1 MEKQFV
7 TTSESPQ
14 VLITVGGSLRLKG
27 TDTLEVIAKTENSDN
42 LSLEQQGESIVVNC
56 ASDCM
61 VRVPRQAIVKISC
74 VNGNA
79 IIKGLEGELTIT
91 EVDGNLTLRNAGPV
105 NLDKVMGE
113 ISAKHVDG
121 DFKINE
127 VNGNAVVSDV
137 QGCFNVASEINGN
150 LKLDDV
156 EGCAKAKVN
165 GNITLRLDPA
175 PGEKYEFEADDN
187 LLCRLPVDA
196 SVKVH
201 VTRAGGSI
209 KVDFKE
215 CEKSSEGMTCCEMTL
230 GEGDSDLTLSAGGN
244 VIITHQA
251 PDWEMSDNFDAD
263 LGSEFE
269 GMANEIGEQ
278 VSRQV
283 EAHMEMLEKQM
294 EAQMSHLSTTLGSV
308 GLSAEAAERVAQR
321 AREAGERAAARA
333 QERMQRAQER
343 MQRKMEAAKRKAEQH
358 AHFAERHTRAHERR
372 SWEFQWPGSSPES
385 VSEPVSDDERMV
397 ILRMLEEKKISLEQ
411 AEALL
416 AALEGK

>member
-14 VLITVGGSLRLKG
+14 VLITARGNLRLKG
-27 TDTLEVIAKTENSDN
+27 TDTQEVIAKTDDSDN
-42 LSLEQQGESIVVNC
+42 LSFEQKGESIVIEC

-61 VRVPRQAIVKISC
+61 VRVPRQAIVNINC
-74 VNGNA
+74 VNSDA

-91 EVDGNLTLRNAGPV
+91 EVDGNLTLRNVGPV
-105 NLDKVMGE
+105 TLVTVSGD

-121 DFKINE
+121 DFHINE
-127 VNGNAVVSDV
+127 VNGSVDVRDV
-137 QGCFNVASEINGN
+137 QGCFNIASEINGN

-175 PGEKYEFEADDN
+175 PGEKYEFEADGN
-187 LLCRLPVDA
+187 LLCRLPIDA
-196 SVKVH
+196 SAKVH

-209 KVDFKE
+209 RVDFTE
-215 CEKSSEGMTCCEMTL
+215 CDKPTEGMSSCEMTL
-230 GEGDSDLTLSAGGN
+230 GEGDSEVTLSAGGH

-283 EAHMEMLEKQM
+283 EAQMEMLGKQM
-294 EAQMSHLSTTLGSV
+294 EAQMSHLSTTLGTI
-308 GLSAEAAERVAQR
+308 GLSAGATERIAQR

-343 MQRKMEAAKRKAEQH
+343 MQRKMEAAKRKAELR
-358 AHFAERHTRAHERR
+358 ANFGERHTRSHERR

-385 VSEPVSDDERMV
+385 VSEPVSDDERLV

>member
-27 TDTLEVIAKTENSDN
+27 TDTLEVIAKTENSAN

-215 CEKSSEGMTCCEMTL
+215 CEKSSEGMTCCEMIL

-358 AHFAERHTRAHERR
+358 AHFAERHTRAHERAPGNSNGPVHPLNLYPSR
-372 SWEFQWPGSSPES
+372 SVTMS
-385 VSEPVSDDERMV
+385 VW
-397 ILRMLEEKKISLEQ
+397 
-411 AEALL
+411 
-416 AALEGK
+416 